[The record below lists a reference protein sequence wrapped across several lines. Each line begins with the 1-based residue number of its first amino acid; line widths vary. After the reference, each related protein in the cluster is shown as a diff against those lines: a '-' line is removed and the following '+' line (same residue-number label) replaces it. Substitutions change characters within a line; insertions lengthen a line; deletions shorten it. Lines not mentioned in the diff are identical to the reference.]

1 MEETKC
7 MESIDKAIHGM
18 VSKLSGRN
26 ESKRTGDLESPKS
39 QRPNLR
45 LRGEGS
51 MDRRRLTDAAER
63 SGGALATAR

>member
-1 MEETKC
+1 

-26 ESKRTGDLESPKS
+26 ESERTGDLESPKS
-39 QRPNLR
+39 QRPNPR

-51 MDRRRLTDAAER
+51 MDRRRLTDAAGH